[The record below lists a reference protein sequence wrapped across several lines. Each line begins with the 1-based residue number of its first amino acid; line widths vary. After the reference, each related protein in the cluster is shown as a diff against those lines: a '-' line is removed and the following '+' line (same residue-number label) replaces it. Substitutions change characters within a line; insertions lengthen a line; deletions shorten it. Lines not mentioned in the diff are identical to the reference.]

1 MAITYTWAITELA
14 LTTVGQ
20 FQDYVVQSRWTCT
33 GTDESGNTGMF
44 SGATPF
50 APDPSQPDY
59 TPYDQLTEAQVLG
72 WIQAVVVGTYWEH
85 VEGVI
90 AEQIALKKDPVTPT
104 SQFPWSPPAPP
115 GPTPAPTPAP

>member
-1 MAITYTWAITELA
+1 MAVTYTWAITELA
-14 LTTVGQ
+14 LTTVGSL
-20 FQDYVVQSRWTCT
+20 QDYVVQSRWTCT
-33 GTDESGNTGMF
+33 GTDESGDTGMF

-72 WIQAVVVGTYWEH
+72 WIQAVVVGSYWEH
-85 VEGVI
+85 VQEKI

-104 SQFPWSPPAPP
+104 NQFPWSPPAPP
-115 GPTPAPTPAP
+115 PGPTPPVA